1 MALGGGTLKR
11 GFEFGQRTMLKR
23 LVVGANGKDL
33 IYHLVRY
40 HLSGMITSFKPS
52 TEWRGTP

>member
-23 LVVGANGKDL
+23 LKVGANRKDMF
-33 IYHLVRY
+33 YYLVRQY
-40 HLSGMITSFKPS
+40 IIFPA
-52 TEWRGTP
+52 

>member
-1 MALGGGTLKR
+1 MSTSGTIKR
-11 GFEFGQRTMLKR
+11 GFEFGKRTMLKR
-23 LVVGANGKDL
+23 LEIGANNKDL

-40 HLSGMITSFKPS
+40 HLPDMITSFKPS